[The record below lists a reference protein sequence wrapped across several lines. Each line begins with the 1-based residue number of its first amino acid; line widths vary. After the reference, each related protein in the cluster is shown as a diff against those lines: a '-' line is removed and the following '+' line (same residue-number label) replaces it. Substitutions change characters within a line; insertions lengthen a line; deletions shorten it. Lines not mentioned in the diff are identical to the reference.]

1 MSTTA
6 VWPDTVK
13 ALWETAL
20 QGQGLDRLR
29 AIVACLRTPEHGCPW
44 DLKQTHASLRPFV
57 LEEAYEVVSAIDAL
71 ERAGNTFDT
80 APQMTALANE
90 LGDVLLQVLLHAQLG
105 SEAGTFTLD
114 TVMQL
119 LGDKLVRR
127 HPHVFVAKNSAID
140 SATAVTQQWE
150 AIKQAEKVEQGLTEV
165 SASILDGLG
174 KDLPALMRTAK
185 ISQKAV
191 KVGFAWPNVHALWA
205 CVMSE
210 MAEIKAELPAEH
222 TPDEAVNL
230 PALEGEIGDALFA
243 LVTLANHY
251 GLSAEVALH
260 RATDKFT
267 HRFAAMEANTEKSL
281 ADLSFAEWDAL
292 WKQAKQQTKAPTPE
306 M

>member
-1 MSTTA
+1 MTSPTLSEHTHI
-6 VWPDTVK
+6 
-13 ALWETAL
+13 ALWDTAL
-20 QGQGLDRLR
+20 HGQGLDRLR
-29 AIVACLRTPEHGCPW
+29 AIVACLRTPDRGCPW
-44 DLKQTHASLRPFV
+44 DLKQTHASLRPYV

-71 ERAGNTFDT
+71 AQSNTEAT
-80 APQMTALANE
+80 VKAANALADE

-105 SEAGTFTLD
+105 TEAGTFTLD

-127 HPHVFVAKNSAID
+127 HPHVFAAENPAID

-150 AIKQAEKVEQGLTEV
+150 QIKQAEKAENGTLETT
-165 SASILDGLG
+165 ASILTGLG
-174 KDLPALMRTAK
+174 SDLPALMRTAK

-191 KVGFAWPNVHALWA
+191 KVGFAWPNVQSLWD

-210 MAEIKAELPAEH
+210 MAEIEAELPAEGE
-222 TPDEAVNL
+222 PNDAVNL
-230 PALEGEIGDALFA
+230 SALEDELGDALFA

-267 HRFAAMEANTEKSL
+267 RRFQAMEQHASKPLT
-281 ADLSFAEWDAL
+281 DLSFTEWDRL
-292 WKQAKQQTKAPTPE
+292 WKHAKTLTQAPQSE